1 MTSDDDLIAELW
13 REVRPNQ
20 LALVKQLVAD
30 EHRVRAEL
38 ARGDLADPEAWLRIR
53 TAAHRLA
60 GTLGS
65 FGQQP
70 AGEIAIA
77 LDRVVS
83 AIDRPDEGLI
93 ARVAGLVEAL
103 HQELARDP
111 GAQPGT

>member
-30 EHRVRAEL
+30 VNRVWAEL
-38 ARGDLADPEAWLRIR
+38 ARGDLPDPEAWRRIR

-70 AGEIAIA
+70 AGELAVA

-83 AIDRPDEGLI
+83 AIDRPDEGLM
-93 ARVAGLVEAL
+93 ARVAGLVQAL

-111 GAQPGT
+111 GAEPGT